1 MDDAPVPVERCERWS
16 GSARQLQRAQIVVF
30 DHPNLVRSRPL
41 EQTKAALKRQGGAER
56 RLLTRCHEDELGVR
70 MVAQAMIDI
79 DTVGIN
85 RDRSEGQTCELKSLS
100 GPWEAWVL
108 DPSRLSAQA
117 QNAER

>member
-1 MDDAPVPVERCERWS
+1 MDDASVPVERCKRWS
-16 GSARQLQRAQIVVF
+16 GSARQLQLAQIVVF
-30 DHPNLVRSRPL
+30 DHPNLVRSCPL
-41 EQTKAALKRQGGAER
+41 EQTKAALKRQGAER

-85 RDRSEGQTCELKSLS
+85 RDRSEGQVGELKSLS
-100 GPWEAWVL
+100 GPREAWVL
-108 DPSRLSAQA
+108 DPGRLPAQA